1 MPQYVQHP
9 VLTGT
14 GSISVATPRG
24 VRQIPMVDGVL
35 TWPDDVPIHN
45 TFRQLQDA
53 PEALKA
59 QAHAERLHRLT
70 EEIGQLGDDAL
81 HALAQKLGL
90 AKPAPKTAP
99 EEAPKPA
106 PKTAPKKAAQ

>member
-14 GSISVATPRG
+14 GTISVATPQG
-24 VRQIPMVDGVL
+24 ARQIPMVDGVL
-35 TWPDDVPIHN
+35 TWPDDIPIHN
-45 TFRQLQDA
+45 TFTHRHDA

-70 EEIGQLGDDAL
+70 DDIDQLGADAL
-81 HALAQKLGL
+81 QALAQKLGL
-90 AKPAPKTAP
+90 APSP
-99 EEAPKPA
+99 
-106 PKTAPKKAAQ
+106 PKKDASKPPPKKSAT